1 MIDKEVVLSECNAF
15 CGVEFRR
22 RRETVYV
29 RFHGW
34 DGSVAR
40 LYKCGSLIRSGTMW
54 NIVAR
59 TNF

>member
-1 MIDKEVVLSECNAF
+1 MDKEVVLSECNAF

-40 LYKCGSLIRSGTMW
+40 LNK
-54 NIVAR
+54 
-59 TNF
+59 